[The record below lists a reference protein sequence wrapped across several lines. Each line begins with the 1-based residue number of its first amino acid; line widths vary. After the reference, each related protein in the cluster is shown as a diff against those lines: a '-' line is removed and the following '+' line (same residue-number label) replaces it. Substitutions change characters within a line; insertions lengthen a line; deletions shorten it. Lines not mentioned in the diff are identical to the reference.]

1 MFFKFINFCSSDRTT
16 ENTMSGLYVTKKLLV
31 IILKKMQMTMKTFA
45 PPFFNY
51 FSSLSQNREN
61 RVAVRKNKVET

>member
-1 MFFKFINFCSSDRTT
+1 MFFKFIKFCSSERNT
-16 ENTMSGLYVTKKLLV
+16 ENTMSGLYLTKKLLV

>member
-1 MFFKFINFCSSDRTT
+1 
-16 ENTMSGLYVTKKLLV
+16 MSGLYLTKKWLV